1 MTRFYRVMGNFGVV
15 GGLFQKASYPF
26 MSFKQTF
33 YYKMESKT
41 MKERFKPYFLKFL
54 KDIKVG

>member
-1 MTRFYRVMGNFGVV
+1 MP
-15 GGLFQKASYPF
+15 YPF

-41 MKERFKPYFLKFL
+41 MKERFKTLFFKIF
-54 KDIKVG
+54 